1 MGNVS
6 YRNAKKLGMIYAFGL
21 ANFKWKLIFQPRFGR
36 VDVNLL
42 EGNPMIIHYI
52 NYINYIIIILF
63 IY

>member
-6 YRNAKKLGMIYAFGL
+6 YRNAKKLGMTYGFGL